1 MFYKG
6 LEGSDQHGDPSVGQ
20 GGQVNYRGMGAG
32 GHMRAHVH
40 AHVYC
45 VLTWMF
51 LCAHCD
57 ASGPCLV
64 WVMDMSEAWS
74 PPRGCVL
81 FSVWVLC
88 VETFMQEGH
97 WGKWFWG
104 QIEPAWDKD
113 PLLDSFLPK
122 ESQGRGL
129 LRRTPLLRKAGSE
142 KL

>member
-1 MFYKG
+1 MRAEWQECPIRVWK
-6 LEGSDQHGDPSVGQ
+6 EVASTETAVWVRV
-20 GGQVNYRGMGAG
+20 VNYRGMGVG
-32 GHMRAHVH
+32 GHMRAHAH

-45 VLTWMF
+45 VFTWMF

-64 WVMDMSEAWS
+64 WIMDMSEAWS

-97 WGKWFWG
+97 WGEWF
-104 QIEPAWDKD
+104 
-113 PLLDSFLPK
+113 
-122 ESQGRGL
+122 
-129 LRRTPLLRKAGSE
+129 
-142 KL
+142 